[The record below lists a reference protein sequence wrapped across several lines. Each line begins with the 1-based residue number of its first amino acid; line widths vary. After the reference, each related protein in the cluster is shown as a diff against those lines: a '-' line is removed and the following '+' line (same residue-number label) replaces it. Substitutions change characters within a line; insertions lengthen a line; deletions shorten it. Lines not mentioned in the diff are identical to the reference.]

1 MGVPEVLL
9 SVVIGIFNILAACNL
24 HGRNAALGA
33 LVCVRVINSIP
44 VSVVLVIA
52 RSQRRSDHKR

>member
-1 MGVPEVLL
+1 MVPQNFAVLTK
-9 SVVIGIFNILAACNL
+9 LARLLLEMLAK
-24 HGRNAALGA
+24 LGA

>member
-1 MGVPEVLL
+1 M